1 MTTAKQDLNAETKPK
16 RTRTTTGKKV
26 IEKKKEAAVEPS
38 IVEMLMKEIEA
49 LKMQLSQKE
58 DEKEEIVE
66 VKKTTNKRERL
77 RTTFNEIRDVEVE
90 VKRVIGGIGSVKYI
104 DRKTGD
110 EYIWTEEGSSEYMTV
125 DVLRRM
131 NSQAPLFLKAPWLR
145 ILDNDEAIEVLGL
158 KEIYHNIDL
167 IEDIDE
173 LVKLKEHELEQLV
186 ESLSLEYKNV
196 LATNIMDKVNLEE
209 LNNINAIRRFERVLQ
224 KEFLV

>member
-1 MTTAKQDLNAETKPK
+1 MTTAKKDLKAETTPK
-16 RTRTTTGKKV
+16 KTRSTT
-26 IEKKKEAAVEPS
+26 KKKESTVDQS
-38 IVEMLMKEIEA
+38 VVEMLMKEIEA

-58 DEKEEIVE
+58 DDKEEIVE
-66 VKKTTNKRERL
+66 VKKPTNKREKL

-104 DRKTGD
+104 DKKTGD

-125 DVLRRM
+125 DVLKRM
-131 NSQAPLFLKAPWLR
+131 NSKSPLFLKAPWLR
-145 ILDNDEAIEVLGL
+145 ILDNDDAIEVLGL

-167 IEDIDE
+167 IDDIDE
-173 LVKLKEHELEQLV
+173 LVKLKEHELEELV
-186 ESLSLEYKNV
+186 KSLSLEYKNV
-196 LATNIMDKVNLEE
+196 LATNIMDKINLEE

>member
-1 MTTAKQDLNAETKPK
+1 MTTAKKDLKAETTPK
-16 RTRTTTGKKV
+16 KTRSTT
-26 IEKKKEAAVEPS
+26 KKKESTVDQS
-38 IVEMLMKEIEA
+38 VVEMLMKEIEA
-49 LKMQLSQKE
+49 LKMQLAQKE
-58 DEKEEIVE
+58 DNKEEVTE
-66 VKKTTNKRERL
+66 VKKPTNKREKL

-104 DRKTGD
+104 DKKTGD

-125 DVLRRM
+125 DVLKRM
-131 NSQAPLFLKAPWLR
+131 NSKSPLFLKAPWLR
-145 ILDNDEAIEVLGL
+145 ILDNDDAVEVLGL

-167 IEDIDE
+167 IDDIDE

-196 LATNIMDKVNLEE
+196 LATNIMDKINLEE
-209 LNNINAIRRFERVLQ
+209 LNNINAIRRFERVLK

>member
-1 MTTAKQDLNAETKPK
+1 MTTAKKDLKAETTPK
-16 RTRTTTGKKV
+16 KTRSTT
-26 IEKKKEAAVEPS
+26 KKKESTVDQS
-38 IVEMLMKEIEA
+38 VVEMLMKEIEA
-49 LKMQLSQKE
+49 LKMQLAQKE
-58 DEKEEIVE
+58 DNKEEVTE
-66 VKKTTNKRERL
+66 VKKPTNKREKL

-104 DRKTGD
+104 DKKTGD

-125 DVLRRM
+125 DVLKRM
-131 NSQAPLFLKAPWLR
+131 NSKSPLFLKAPWLR
-145 ILDNDEAIEVLGL
+145 ILDNDDAIEVLGL

-167 IEDIDE
+167 IDDIDE

-196 LATNIMDKVNLEE
+196 LATNIMDKINLEE
-209 LNNINAIRRFERVLQ
+209 LNNINAIRRFERVLK

>member
-1 MTTAKQDLNAETKPK
+1 MATAKKDLKAETKPK
-16 RTRTTTGKKV
+16 KTRSTTV
-26 IEKKKEAAVEPS
+26 EKKKESTVDASV
-38 IVEMLMKEIEA
+38 VEMLMKEIEA

-58 DEKEEIVE
+58 NDKEEIVE
-66 VKKTTNKRERL
+66 VKKTTNKREKL

-104 DRKTGD
+104 DKKTGD

-125 DVLRRM
+125 DVLKRM
-131 NSQAPLFLKAPWLR
+131 NSKSPLFLKAPWLR
-145 ILDNDEAIEVLGL
+145 ILDNDDAIEVLGL

-167 IEDIDE
+167 VDNIDE

-196 LATNIMDKVNLEE
+196 LATNIMDKINLEE
-209 LNNINAIRRFERVLQ
+209 LNNINAIRRFERVLK